1 MERSLTDLLQA
12 ALVSTRGVWKILA
25 IVVLCLLVGAM
36 GGAILAFLAPL
47 YTVAFI
53 IALVAVI
60 LVLRDTQWGFIGAI
74 AVACLLPF
82 AALPLDVGFEPTFL
96 DLALIGVFF
105 VWINRIAA
113 RQQGAFITSPLAVPI
128 VLFVIIL
135 VAAMVASLGH
145 SSLTTTFVRRFAE
158 LILGI
163 LTYFAVINCVRTRK
177 QLETLVTA
185 LIIAGFAAAF
195 IGIVLYFLPE
205 SWSIRI
211 LSALRVLRYP
221 AGSGVLRYVEDNP
234 DLSLRAIST
243 SQDPNVLGGLLIL
256 VGGLTIPQVLSEKPL
271 IPKKLSIPMAGAMV
285 LCLVLTFS
293 RGALGGLA
301 AGIGLIS
308 ALRYRKLFWFLLLG
322 AAMILLLPQSQDY
335 VAHLIEGIRFED
347 LATQMRIGE
356 YSDAIKVV
364 MSHPWLGVGFSGTPE
379 IYLYVGVSNVYLL
392 IAEEAGI
399 MALVIFLVTIGIFF
413 AHMRRAALK
422 SANDTRL
429 DPILW
434 GFIAAL
440 VGLLSVGMLDH
451 YFFNLDF
458 PHAVTL
464 FWMYLGLAMVTAR
477 MIEPAELAQRQAMP
491 RTEGT
496 PVDNRLTS

>member
-1 MERSLTDLLQA
+1 MERSLTDLLQS
-12 ALVSTRGVWKILA
+12 ALVSTRGIWKILA
-25 IVVLCLLVGAM
+25 IVALCLLVGTI

-53 IALVAVI
+53 IALVAAI
-60 LVLRDTQWGFIGAI
+60 LVLRDTQWGFIGII

-96 DLALIGVFF
+96 DLALLGVFF
-105 VWINRIAA
+105 VWVNRIATH
-113 RQQGAFITSPLAVPI
+113 RQGPFVTSPLAVPI
-128 VLFVIIL
+128 ILFLVIL
-135 VAAMVASLGH
+135 VAAMIASLGH

-177 QLETLVTA
+177 QLEVLVTV

-205 SWSIRI
+205 SWSIRL
-211 LSALRVLRYP
+211 LSALRVVRYP
-221 AGSGVLRYVEDNP
+221 EGPGVLRYIEDNP
-234 DLSLRAIST
+234 DQSLRATST

-256 VGGLTIPQVLSEKPL
+256 VGGLTIPQILSRKPL
-271 IPKKLSIPMAGAMV
+271 LPKKLIIPMAGAMA
-285 LCLVLTFS
+285 LCLILTFS

-308 ALRYRKLFWFLLLG
+308 VLRYRKLFWLLLLG
-322 AAMILLLPQSQDY
+322 AAMVLLLPQTQTY

-399 MALVIFLVTIGIFF
+399 IALVIFLVAVGTFF
-413 AHMRRAALK
+413 AQMWRAAK
-422 SANDTRL
+422 RSGDDARL

-434 GFIAAL
+434 GFVAAL
-440 VGLLSVGMLDH
+440 IGLLAAGMLDH

-464 FWMYLGLAMVTAR
+464 FWMYLGLGMATTHLIAPP
-477 MIEPAELAQRQAMP
+477 EA
-491 RTEGT
+491 TT
-496 PVDNRLTS
+496 H